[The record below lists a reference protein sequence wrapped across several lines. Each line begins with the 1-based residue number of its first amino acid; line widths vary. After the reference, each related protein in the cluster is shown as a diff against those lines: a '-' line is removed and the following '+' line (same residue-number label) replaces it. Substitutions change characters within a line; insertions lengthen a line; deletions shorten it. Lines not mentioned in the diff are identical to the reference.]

1 MNTKIKVFRLILWC
15 LLVVGIA
22 VLAFSYFN
30 NVYYSQ
36 QLISAIEQDDAKRVR
51 ELTDSK
57 FGNVDSLPVV
67 SKHLALLAE
76 RQYPTPLQAACRKGN
91 FEIVKLLI
99 DKGADVNYVVSG
111 MDTRSPL
118 MLAAYYNER
127 DSKLEIIK
135 LLVENDANIDYVTRG
150 QTAMT
155 CLAETNHP
163 QTIESIEYLESK
175 GQNVYGENYSDGTLL
190 HYACRAGNSLVINY
204 LVTERNVDVNA
215 INSDGRTPLI
225 CLMFPVAP
233 KSIDDLMLLLE
244 YGADTTIVD
253 NDGYTA
259 YDYAIKYE
267 KTEFAEL
274 LKPE

>member
-1 MNTKIKVFRLILWC
+1 MNTKIKVFPLILCC

-22 VLAFSYFN
+22 ALIFSYFN
-30 NVYYSQ
+30 NTYYSQ
-36 QLISAIEQDDAKRVR
+36 QLISAIEQDDVERVR
-51 ELTDSK
+51 ELTNSK

-118 MLAAYYNER
+118 MLAAYNKS

-135 LLVENDANIDYVTRG
+135 LLVENGANIDYVTRG

-155 CLAETNHP
+155 CLAETDHP

-175 GQNVYGENYSDGTLL
+175 GQNVYGENYPYGTLL
-190 HYACRAGNSLVINY
+190 HYACRVGNSLVINY

-215 INSDGRTPLI
+215 INSEGRTPLI
-225 CLMFPVAP
+225 YLMFPVAP

-244 YGADTTIVD
+244 YGADKTIVD

-259 YDYAIKYE
+259 YDYAVKYE